1 MKGNKTMQELS
12 NNLKQNKEVNYTS
25 INKPKIELIYKT
37 NYGNALFYPNCF
49 ISKKFVKLTKTKTL
63 SFSNIKDIKSMG
75 FEIIITN
82 YNIGNITDLLTERN

>member
-1 MKGNKTMQELS
+1 MLQLS
-12 NNLKQNKEVNYTS
+12 NNLKENKEINYTS
-25 INKPKIELIYKT
+25 INKPKIEVIYKS

-63 SFSNIKDIKSMG
+63 NFSNIKDIKSMG

-82 YNIGNITDLLTERN
+82 YNIGNITALLTERD

>member
-1 MKGNKTMQELS
+1 MLQLS
-12 NNLKQNKEVNYTS
+12 NNLKENKEINYTS
-25 INKPKIELIYKT
+25 INKPKIGVIYKS

-63 SFSNIKDIKSMG
+63 NFSNIKDIKSMG

-82 YNIGNITDLLTERN
+82 YNIGNITDLLTERE